1 MAAIIFKFLGA
12 SIGERESSTLSRSD
26 NDAKGYWVIGGT
38 GYPGTGRFTGYE
50 MSELLA
56 GFVDYQV
63 GEFNGLY
70 ETRSWE
76 TGYFAQDDWRITNR
90 LTLNLGIRYDLYTW
104 PYELH
109 NRQSNFNP
117 TITDPADCATLPA
130 DCNGSLVV
138 PGSTG
143 AAGRSLINT
152 DKNNWAPRVGFAYDL
167 FGNGKTVVRGG
178 YGIFYFLDRGG
189 VGNQLSNNPNFNGV
203 STYLACPNGNCA
215 DPTGYRITLSG
226 QAPQGDNNWLDAT
239 GALPPS
245 VVATLDIANPK
256 NVSVIYYPTN
266 SKNSHVQQW
275 NVQFERQ
282 FGSNMAWNLAYVG
295 TKMSNLATAFNANNA
310 PFEERD
316 GPLVGSGWQ
325 CQ

>member
-1 MAAIIFKFLGA
+1 M
-12 SIGERESSTLSRSD
+12 
-26 NDAKGYWVIGGT
+26 
-38 GYPGTGRFTGYE
+38 
-50 MSELLA
+50 
-56 GFVDYQV
+56 
-63 GEFNGLY
+63 
-70 ETRSWE
+70 
-76 TGYFAQDDWRITNR
+76 
-90 LTLNLGIRYDLYTW
+90 TLNLGIRYDLYTW
-104 PYELH
+104 PYKLH

-152 DKNNWAPRVGFAYDL
+152 NKNNWAPRVGFAYDL

-245 VVATLDIANPK
+245 INNVDIANPK

-266 SKNSHVQQW
+266 GGKIATSSNGTYSSSGSSRQTCMYIRLRRHQNEQPCHCVQR
-275 NVQFERQ
+275 E
-282 FGSNMAWNLAYVG
+282 
-295 TKMSNLATAFNANNA
+295 
-310 PFEERD
+310 
-316 GPLVGSGWQ
+316 
-325 CQ
+325 